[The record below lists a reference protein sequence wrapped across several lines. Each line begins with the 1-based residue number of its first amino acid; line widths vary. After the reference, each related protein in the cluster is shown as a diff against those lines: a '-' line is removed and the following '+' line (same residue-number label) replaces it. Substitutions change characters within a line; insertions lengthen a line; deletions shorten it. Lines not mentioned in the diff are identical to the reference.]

1 MLNNETT
8 PTVRLEYKGH
18 IYRFRPEHHIET
30 PEGDTFYLKYAEAL
44 KHPGDFSSRL
54 IDFFA
59 SDANIDI
66 VHPCFVV
73 R

>member
-1 MLNNETT
+1 MNFNL
-8 PTVRLEYKGH
+8 RLMS
-18 IYRFRPEHHIET
+18 IENRI
-30 PEGDTFYLKYAEAL
+30 FYLKYAEAL

-66 VHPCFVV
+66 VHPFFVV

>member
-1 MLNNETT
+1 MS
-8 PTVRLEYKGH
+8 
-18 IYRFRPEHHIET
+18 IENRI
-30 PEGDTFYLKYAEAL
+30 FYLKYTEAL
-44 KHPGDFSSRL
+44 KHPGNFSSRL